1 MLVMAV
7 KVNGAERSYPK
18 GSTFTV
24 MASMLLGYTFN
35 GASLIYTQWCPIF
48 IDTFR

>member
-18 GSTFTV
+18 GLTLTV
-24 MASMLLGYTFN
+24 MANMLLTFI
-35 GASLIYTQWCPIF
+35 L
-48 IDTFR
+48 RKRV